1 MKRHSVVIC
10 DVKDPSAVAAL
21 QAKHTAPGAGKVMGA
36 SRMVEG
42 GERGGARRARGG
54 EAGDDPYWIKC
65 RHQRRPVAMTT
76 LSTSVLEAV
85 VNVNLIGLMLC
96 TKVALDVLQA
106 QEGVTSHIF
115 NTVGSGVKGGGTPG
129 YVAYGATKRGLPQM
143 TASLS

>member
-1 MKRHSVVIC
+1 MEKLGTIH
-10 DVKDPSAVAAL
+10 
-21 QAKHTAPGAGKVMGA
+21 
-36 SRMVEG
+36 
-42 GERGGARRARGG
+42 
-54 EAGDDPYWIKC
+54 YWINNAGINGG
-65 RHQRRPVAMTT
+65 RRPMTT

-143 TASLS
+143 TASLAKELTDGVPGFEVEKPANPHPHPHPHPHLFLPPTLTLAESYPWP